1 MSTKTSAQKR
11 QANRRN
17 ALRSKGPKSPAGK
30 RRSSKNACM
39 HGLSVTAPKGI
50 ADPIQTQLIGRIA
63 GEGVDHYLAQ
73 EIANRIVSYERNQ
86 SYQRMLFSQL
96 QQPRRSETA
105 VHEEMRNSFGTELD
119 MMADFLDEQ
128 RYLGGRIK
136 KGDLNFVVNMQ
147 HRMLNLTLRQ
157 IKRQEA
163 EHAKRVRNSVRYLKR
178 SSNQLIKSLKGLR
191 AI

>member
-1 MSTKTSAQKR
+1 
-11 QANRRN
+11 
-17 ALRSKGPKSPAGK
+17 
-30 RRSSKNACM
+30 M
-39 HGLSVTAPKGI
+39 HGLSVIVQIGI
-50 ADPIQTQLIGRIA
+50 SDPLLTQLTSTMA
-63 GEGVDHYLAQ
+63 EDGVDNFDAQ
-73 EIANRIVSYERNQ
+73 EIASRIVSYERNQ
-86 SYQRMLFSQL
+86 AYQRALFSQSH
-96 QQPRRSETA
+96 QPSRTETA

-119 MMADFLDEQ
+119 MMADFLDDQ

-147 HRMLNLTLRQ
+147 HKMLKMTLRQ

-191 AI
+191 TA